1 MWSAEYKLN
10 PDNPNITATVNAQ
23 FAQELTNNGFYVDAD
38 DPNGGIYSPTSEG
51 IFENFAFKTEAD
63 VETTKVTTASRYN
76 KHLKNLQDS
85 FNYIKNAKNLPGRTL
100 VDKAL
105 SIPPGKSGSIL
116 SAQDVIGA
124 YENQQFSSE
133 IILKARLLNMDPAE
147 LLERSKD
154 ALLNSR
160 DPNDKEIVRIYDLK
174 KDVIPNPEKL
184 IKETI
189 KNSVHSDMLYL
200 LNRKGIDQL
209 TQNQY
214 RRLLETED
222 AFQGQIGRTDEVV
235 ENEKIREKIIEKR
248 NAQIQEN
255 QATITVDSF
264 SATNER
270 SDEEIEQQFNAQPGI
285 F

>member
-1 MWSAEYKLN
+1 
-10 PDNPNITATVNAQ
+10 
-23 FAQELTNNGFYVDAD
+23 
-38 DPNGGIYSPTSEG
+38 
-51 IFENFAFKTEAD
+51 
-63 VETTKVTTASRYN
+63 
-76 KHLKNLQDS
+76 
-85 FNYIKNAKNLPGRTL
+85 
-100 VDKAL
+100 
-105 SIPPGKSGSIL
+105 
-116 SAQDVIGA
+116 
-124 YENQQFSSE
+124 
-133 IILKARLLNMDPAE
+133 MDPAE

>member
-1 MWSAEYKLN
+1 
-10 PDNPNITATVNAQ
+10 
-23 FAQELTNNGFYVDAD
+23 
-38 DPNGGIYSPTSEG
+38 
-51 IFENFAFKTEAD
+51 
-63 VETTKVTTASRYN
+63 
-76 KHLKNLQDS
+76 
-85 FNYIKNAKNLPGRTL
+85 
-100 VDKAL
+100 
-105 SIPPGKSGSIL
+105 
-116 SAQDVIGA
+116 
-124 YENQQFSSE
+124 
-133 IILKARLLNMDPAE
+133 MDPAE

-235 ENEKIREKIIEKR
+235 ENEKIIEKI
-248 NAQIQEN
+248 
-255 QATITVDSF
+255 
-264 SATNER
+264 
-270 SDEEIEQQFNAQPGI
+270 
-285 F
+285 

>member
-1 MWSAEYKLN
+1 
-10 PDNPNITATVNAQ
+10 
-23 FAQELTNNGFYVDAD
+23 
-38 DPNGGIYSPTSEG
+38 
-51 IFENFAFKTEAD
+51 
-63 VETTKVTTASRYN
+63 
-76 KHLKNLQDS
+76 
-85 FNYIKNAKNLPGRTL
+85 
-100 VDKAL
+100 
-105 SIPPGKSGSIL
+105 
-116 SAQDVIGA
+116 
-124 YENQQFSSE
+124 
-133 IILKARLLNMDPAE
+133 
-147 LLERSKD
+147 
-154 ALLNSR
+154 
-160 DPNDKEIVRIYDLK
+160 
-174 KDVIPNPEKL
+174 
-184 IKETI
+184 
-189 KNSVHSDMLYL
+189 MLYL